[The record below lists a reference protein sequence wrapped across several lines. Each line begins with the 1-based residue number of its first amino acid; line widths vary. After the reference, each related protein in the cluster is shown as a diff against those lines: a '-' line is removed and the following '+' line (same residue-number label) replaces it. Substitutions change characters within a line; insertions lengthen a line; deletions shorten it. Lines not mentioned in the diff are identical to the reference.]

1 MTRPYK
7 RVSHNRIFGL
17 ENSIVPQHV
26 AALIITCMSTTI
38 LIKKPMLYHLR
49 HVKFNFISTSSRSF
63 HFEHYFLLKGK
74 KWQQNINEN
83 PYQALALFI
92 SLYSPIIQSSS
103 FVIAIWTQF
112 VLSRSCRRIS
122 TPVLRTMC
130 SSLLILPASRPSR
143 RRHYAAKIIPT
154 TSLLLKNLK
163 KGLSRTLEVK
173 CFFS

>member
-38 LIKKPMLYHLR
+38 LIKKPMLY
-49 HVKFNFISTSSRSF
+49 FIWDMSNSISFPHHQDPFISF
-63 HFEHYFLLKGK
+63 HFLLKREEE
-74 KWQQNINEN
+74 QNINEN
-83 PYQALALFI
+83 PYQALH
-92 SLYSPIIQSSS
+92 LYSPIIQSSS

-130 SSLLILPASRPSR
+130 SSLLILPASRPFLDVITQLRSFQPR
-143 RRHYAAKIIPT
+143 
-154 TSLLLKNLK
+154 LF
-163 KGLSRTLEVK
+163 G
-173 CFFS
+173 